1 MNRINTLMTLVDS
14 QSSGVWYW
22 WPRTVYRKTFLE
34 CSLKES
40 EWGREAALLVN
51 FWVISSLS
59 SFISFSTSASCQS
72 CEMPEFYSYITLS
85 FFMSTC
91 SKNKYEYGELATR
104 NTQGCSGSGKDPGF
118 NPGKAGLDLFRR
130 PSLLSCF
137 KSVYLICECVI
148 TDGFLID
155 KVLTLA
161 SRLLKNMLF
170 KITNSRRLQIGT
182 VRFYLFVF

>member
-1 MNRINTLMTLVDS
+1 
-14 QSSGVWYW
+14 
-22 WPRTVYRKTFLE
+22 
-34 CSLKES
+34 
-40 EWGREAALLVN
+40 
-51 FWVISSLS
+51 
-59 SFISFSTSASCQS
+59 
-72 CEMPEFYSYITLS
+72 
-85 FFMSTC
+85 MSTC

-137 KSVYLICECVI
+137 KSVYLFCECVI

-182 VRFYLFVF
+182 VRFYLFFNFGRIEVFSGGLISHSDGWFYIQSVCNSCLVEHEASSQGD